1 MKKNLISLS
10 CFFIL
15 LFFTSCVSSYHFIQP
30 SVSQYIET
38 ENKEMDGLIIT
49 PSNEDILLSNK
60 VFQRKALKKGI
71 KLIAV
76 KVENRS
82 SEPIKLDYENLEVFN
97 DFELVKLLTPKQVSS
112 KIGYNMV
119 GRSAIFALC
128 VAGSFQIGSVTTG
141 LINFYSP
148 FLYSSPF
155 SLFYLIRSAISNK
168 KFKSDL
174 EDFGFGNRVV
184 EPDETTYGIF
194 AFKAEKVGELLI
206 RLKK

>member
-1 MKKNLISLS
+1 MKKNQISLFS
-10 CFFIL
+10 FFIL
-15 LFFTSCVSSYHFIQP
+15 LVFTSCISSYHAIQP
-30 SVSQYIET
+30 SVSLYSET
-38 ENKEMDGLIIT
+38 ENKETGGLFIT

-60 VFQRKALKKGI
+60 VFQHKALKKGI

-82 SEPIKLDYENLEVFN
+82 SEPIKLDHENFEVFN
-97 DFELVKLLTPKQVSS
+97 DFELVKLLTPNQVSS
-112 KIGYNMV
+112 QIGYNMV

-128 VAGSFQIGSVTTG
+128 IAGSFQIGSVTTG
-141 LINFYSP
+141 LINLYSP

-174 EDFGFGNRVV
+174 KNFGFENRVIG
-184 EPDETTYGIF
+184 PHETSYGIF
-194 AFKAEKVGELLI
+194 VFKAEKVGELLV